1 MGIRDSKIDEYIN
14 KICSRVRYKQAHN
27 EIKEELLGHLEEKI
41 EDLIADGMDEKEAVE
56 KSLLQMGDAEVI
68 GKQLNESH
76 KAVPEIW
83 IIILTAA
90 LSLIGML
97 TIYFIVTNGVFS
109 NATIFYRN
117 TIFNI
122 LGYCIM
128 AVLYFFNYK
137 VLERYSKCIYTG
149 TTMVLVFQL
158 ITGSTVN
165 GSMRWMNLGIISMDI
180 GELSLLLYVIAL
192 SKILKE
198 MDWDNTKQA
207 LYGFIIAFL
216 PLALYMLLRTMMCFV
231 IYLVLFLILMVLIK
245 SKLRYILGI
254 MGTILVS
261 SVYFIFSEP
270 YRVKRFL
277 IFLSPEKDPLGA
289 GYINFQIGKVLK
301 SVGVLGN
308 GFNFPNTV
316 PEVQND
322 FVLTYIIYTFGWI
335 GGIAVIT
342 LAFAF
347 IVRMFMAARRVKDSF
362 GSLIIQG
369 FMCVFAVKFIWN
381 ILMILGFL
389 PIMGVSLP
397 FISYGGTG
405 AVTQMAAVGLILSIY
420 KRKNLSNMTMS
431 SIKN

>member
-41 EDLIADGMDEKEAVE
+41 EDLIAEGMDEKEAVE

-76 KAVPEIW
+76 KAVPEVWLIL
-83 IIILTAA
+83 LTAA

-97 TIYFIVTNGVFS
+97 TIYFIVTNGLSS
-109 NATIFYRN
+109 NSSAFYKN

-122 LGYCIM
+122 FGYCIM
-128 AVLYFFNYK
+128 GALYFFNYK
-137 VLERYSKCIYTG
+137 VLEKYSNHIYIAAT
-149 TTMVLVFQL
+149 LILIFQL
-158 ITGSTVN
+158 ITGRPVN
-165 GSMRWMNLGIISMDI
+165 GSIRWMNLGAISMDI
-180 GELSLLLYVIAL
+180 GEISLLLYVIAL

-198 MDWDNTKQA
+198 LDWEDIKRA
-207 LYGFIIAFL
+207 IYGFIIAFL
-216 PLALYMLLRTMMCFV
+216 PLALYILLRTTMCFI
-231 IYLVLFLILMVLIK
+231 IYLVLFLILMVSIK
-245 SKLRYILGI
+245 SKLRYILAV
-254 MGTILVS
+254 MGTVLVS
-261 SVYFIFSEP
+261 STYFFFSEP
-270 YRVKRFL
+270 YRLKRFL

-289 GYINFQIGKVLK
+289 GYLNFQIGKVLK

-322 FVLTYIIYTFGWI
+322 YVLTYIIYTFGWI
-335 GGIAVIT
+335 GGIAVIA

-347 IVRMFMAARRVKDSF
+347 IIRMFMAARKVKDRF

-389 PIMGVSLP
+389 PIVGVSLP

-405 AVTQMAAVGLILSIY
+405 AVTQMAAVGIILSIY
-420 KRKNLSNMTMS
+420 KRKNLSNMTMNS
-431 SIKN
+431 VKN